1 MAKKEMTL
9 RQWIEKYNKNDYNCS
24 RKSMIEM
31 GWYDWF
37 CDDIQLFDRL
47 QQLAPKVIAISESKK
62 IDIDKTYVF
71 FKNNCPFKGPTYDLF
86 GICDIESGD
95 VLCWVGK
102 LRQGCYGENYSG
114 WELTSHINDDNVR
127 DMRGWNNI
135 RKYFGI

>member
-24 RKSMIEM
+24 CKSMIEM

-37 CDDIQLFDRL
+37 CDSIQLFDRL

-71 FKNNCPFKGPTYDLF
+71 FKNNCPVAGPTYDSF
-86 GICDIESGD
+86 SICDIESGD

-114 WELTSHINDDNVR
+114 WELTSYINDDNVR
-127 DMRGWNNI
+127 DMRGWNYI